1 MDNILL
7 EIGSEE
13 IPAGYIAPAL
23 SFLSSEFVQKL
34 DIARISHGKVKTYG
48 TPKRLAVEIEDVDS
62 RQSSLEMEVMGPPVR
77 IGYDATGKQTV
88 AAEKFA
94 EKLNLSPD
102 QLRIKDT
109 PKGQYL
115 FASVVES
122 GLDTITILQT
132 LMPELI
138 LSIPF
143 PKVMKWGDLSIQFTR
158 PIHSVLAL
166 YGENIVPFDT
176 GNILSNRFAL
186 GHRFM
191 SPGKIYIPR
200 PSEYVSSLRSAHVIA
215 EISERK
221 ELVKKEIS
229 GIAENLGGRVSPDS
243 ELLDTVTNLVEYP
256 VAVAGRFDPEF
267 LELPEEVLITSMRE
281 HQKYFAVIDKN
292 ERLMPCFIAVNN
304 TRAKN
309 MDVVANGHERVLRAR
324 LRDAQFFYRSDLEI
338 PMEFFVDKLKG
349 ILFQAKLGTVY
360 EKTMRVQQLVRFIA
374 NEAGLDSCG
383 IKLAERASLLSKAD
397 LVSHMVVEFPKLQ
410 GIMGRVYAAI
420 SGEPDSVSLAIEEH
434 YRPTSSGGK
443 LPETLTGSI
452 VSIADK
458 IDSICGC
465 FSIGLIPTGASDPYA
480 LRRQAVGIIQIM
492 LNRNFSFSFSQLLE
506 TSLRIYDKFDN
517 DQILKTVSDIQTF
530 FQNRMSF
537 LLAESG
543 FAKDSIA
550 AVLSASSDNIPN
562 VWKRVQALEEL
573 KTAPDF
579 EPLATAFKRVV
590 NIIRKTEIDSTQRIN
605 SSLFQDPSET
615 VLYDTY
621 QTVRNLVIRHMENG
635 DFTTALQNIASLR
648 TPVDAFFDSVLVMT
662 DDKEI
667 RNNRLTLLRHI
678 TSLFDSIADF
688 TKISA

>member
-23 SFLSSEFVQKL
+23 SFLSSELVQKL
-34 DIARISHGKVKTYG
+34 ANARISHGKARTYG
-48 TPKRLAVEIEDVDS
+48 TPKRLAVEIEDVSS
-62 RQSSLEMEVMGPPVR
+62 RQSSLEMEVMGPPVK
-77 IGYDATGKQTV
+77 IGFDATGKPAV
-88 AAEKFA
+88 AAKKFA
-94 EKLNLSPD
+94 EKLNLSTD
-102 QLRIKDT
+102 QLRVKDT
-109 PKGQYL
+109 PKGRYI

-122 GLDTITILQT
+122 GLDTITMLQT
-132 LMPELI
+132 LLPELI

-166 YGENIVPFDT
+166 YGEKIVSFDT
-176 GNILSNRFAL
+176 GNIASNRYAL

-191 SPGKIYIPR
+191 SPGKIDILK
-200 PSEYVSSLRSAHVIA
+200 PSEYISSLRNAHVIV
-215 EISERK
+215 EIPERK
-221 ELVKKEIS
+221 DLVKKEIS
-229 GIAENLGGRVSPDS
+229 GIAENLGGRVFQDE

-338 PMEFFVDKLKG
+338 SVESFVDKLKG
-349 ILFQAKLGTVY
+349 VLFQARLGTIY
-360 EKTMRVQQLVRFIA
+360 EKTMRVQQLARFIA
-374 NEAGLDSCG
+374 SEAGLDSNE
-383 IKLAERASLLSKAD
+383 IEMASRAALLSKAD

-410 GIMGRVYAAI
+410 GIMGRVYAVK
-420 SGEPDSVSLAIEEH
+420 SGEQDSVSIAIEEH

-443 LPETLTGSI
+443 LPETLTGAI

-458 IDSICGC
+458 VDSICGC

-480 LRRQAVGIIQIM
+480 LRRQAIGIIQIM
-492 LNRNFSFSFSQLLE
+492 LNRNFSFSVSKLLE
-506 TSLRIYDKFDN
+506 TSLKIYDQFDDDHISN
-517 DQILKTVSDIQTF
+517 TVSVIQAF

-550 AVLSASSDNIPN
+550 AVISASSDHIPN

-590 NIIRKTEIDSTQRIN
+590 NIIRKTEIDFTQRIN

-615 VLYDTY
+615 ALYDTY
-621 QTVRNLVIRHMENG
+621 QTVKKLVTRHLENG
-635 DFTTALQNIASLR
+635 DFTGALQNIASLR
-648 TPVDAFFDSVLVMT
+648 TTVDAFFDSVLVMT
-662 DDKEI
+662 DDMNI
-667 RNNRLTLLRHI
+667 RNNRLTLLGHI
-678 TSLFDSIADF
+678 ASLFDSIADF